1 MSEHDLP
8 LLPLILA
15 DVPGALVRALGQE
28 GVPVERF
35 EPQTAAG
42 RFVLFDSSRAACPEL
57 APDQVAIDVHGLRGS
72 STEDP
77 FALLDDEQ
85 SRRVRWWVGHL
96 AVSEEVSRVDKRAA
110 RQQLL
115 AGVRT
120 LVETAGGIWLRTAA
134 FPYPYRSAF
143 NFRLDYDEYQAE
155 DFATVL
161 DIVARHQECFSHFV
175 CAASFE
181 NQPQALDRLRGLDV
195 GSHGYWHHTYD
206 DLLENRRNVARGVA
220 ALRAH
225 GIEPSGF
232 VAPHGRFNRGLLAV
246 LQELGVGHS
255 SEFGLAY
262 DELPFYPVDSSVLQ
276 VPVHP
281 ICLGICL
288 EAAGESG
295 GTGAPALRAAADVL
309 AEYFRWIATAKYQAG
324 EPIFLYGHP
333 EYRLG
338 RFPQVLRGVLETVSQ
353 FAAVWKTTLSEF
365 AAWWRARAALRMR
378 VYRDGDSFVIFVDE
392 HLPGYRYGVEY
403 WRGEHSA
410 PMPLDETMVR
420 FSPAALV
427 FQGRKPRD
435 LPTLV
440 RLDQP
445 IGLRS
450 QLLRYLDWEKVTPV
464 DEIGTHHWRGWVKR
478 TLRRIRE

>member
-1 MSEHDLP
+1 M
-8 LLPLILA
+8 
-15 DVPGALVRALGQE
+15 
-28 GVPVERF
+28 
-35 EPQTAAG
+35 
-42 RFVLFDSSRAACPEL
+42 
-57 APDQVAIDVHGLRGS
+57 
-72 STEDP
+72 
-77 FALLDDEQ
+77 
-85 SRRVRWWVGHL
+85 
-96 AVSEEVSRVDKRAA
+96 
-110 RQQLL
+110 
-115 AGVRT
+115 
-120 LVETAGGIWLRTAA
+120 LVETAAGNSGCVRAA
-134 FPYPYRSAF
+134 FPYPYRKLPF
-143 NFRLDYDEYQAE
+143 NFRLDYDEYHAE

-161 DIVARHQECFSHFV
+161 DLVQRLPECFSHFI

-181 NQPQALDRLRGLDV
+181 NQPQALDRLRGFDV

-206 DLLENRRNVARGVA
+206 DPLENRRNIARGITS
-220 ALRAH
+220 LRAH
-225 GIEPSGF
+225 SIEPSGF

-262 DELPFYPVDSSVLQ
+262 DELPFFPVDSKVLQ

-288 EAAGESG
+288 EAAGEHGS
-295 GTGAPALRAAADVL
+295 GAPALRAAADVL

-333 EYRLG
+333 EHRLG
-338 RFPQVLRGVLETVSQ
+338 RFPHVLRGVLETVSQ

-365 AAWWRARAALRMR
+365 AAWWRARATLQLR
-378 VYRDGDSFVIFVDE
+378 VYRDGANFEIYVDSRP
-392 HLPGYRYGVEY
+392 PGYRCGVEY

-410 PMPLDETMVR
+410 PMPLDEPMVR

-445 IGLRS
+445 LGLRS
-450 QLLRYLDWEKVTPV
+450 QLLRYLDWEKVTPIE
-464 DEIGTHHWRGWVKR
+464 EIGTHHWRGWVKR
-478 TLRRIRE
+478 TLRRIRD

>member
-1 MSEHDLP
+1 M
-8 LLPLILA
+8 
-15 DVPGALVRALGQE
+15 GQE
-28 GVPVERF
+28 GIPVEHF
-35 EPQTAAG
+35 EPQSLSG

-57 APDQVAIDVHGLRGS
+57 TSDQVAIDVHALRGS
-72 STEDP
+72 SAEDP

-120 LVETAGGIWLRTAA
+120 LVEMAGGIWLRATA

-161 DIVARHQECFSHFV
+161 DIVAPHEECFSHFV

-181 NQPQALDRLRGLDV
+181 NEPQALARLRGMDV

-206 DLLENRRNVARGVA
+206 DLLENRRNVTRGVA
-220 ALRAH
+220 VLRAH

-262 DELPFYPVDSSVLQ
+262 DELPFFPVDSNVLQ

-288 EAAGESG
+288 EAAAESG
-295 GTGAPALRAAADVL
+295 GTGTPALRAAADVL

-333 EYRLG
+333 ENRLG

-353 FAAVWKTTLSEF
+353 FAAVWKTTLTEF
-365 AAWWRARAALRMR
+365 AAWWRARATLRMR
-378 VYRDGDSFVIFVDE
+378 VYRDGANFVIFVDE
-392 HLPGYRYGVEY
+392 RRRATAVASNTGAASTRLPCRSTNRWFDFLRWPWLSKVANRATCPHSCGSISRSACARNCCAISTGKKSRRSMRSAPTTGEVGSSARCGGFENERARETTNQNSIFTLLKSRYG
-403 WRGEHSA
+403 
-410 PMPLDETMVR
+410 P
-420 FSPAALV
+420 
-427 FQGRKPRD
+427 
-435 LPTLV
+435 
-440 RLDQP
+440 
-445 IGLRS
+445 
-450 QLLRYLDWEKVTPV
+450 
-464 DEIGTHHWRGWVKR
+464 
-478 TLRRIRE
+478 

>member
-8 LLPLILA
+8 LLPLLLA
-15 DVPGALVRALGQE
+15 DVPVVPCALGQE
-28 GVPVERF
+28 GIPVEHF
-35 EPQTAAG
+35 EPQSLSG

-57 APDQVAIDVHGLRGS
+57 TSDQVAIDVHALRGS
-72 STEDP
+72 SAEDP

-120 LVETAGGIWLRTAA
+120 LVEMAGGIWLRATA

-161 DIVARHQECFSHFV
+161 DIVAPHEECFSHFV

-181 NQPQALDRLRGLDV
+181 NEPQALARLRGMDV

-206 DLLENRRNVARGVA
+206 DLLENRRNVTRGVA
-220 ALRAH
+220 VLRAH

-262 DELPFYPVDSSVLQ
+262 DELPFFPVDSNVLQ

-288 EAAGESG
+288 EAAAESG
-295 GTGAPALRAAADVL
+295 GTGTPACVRRPTFWLNTSAGLPRQSTRPANQSFCTAIRKIGWDASHKSCAACWKRCRNSPPCGKRPL
-309 AEYFRWIATAKYQAG
+309 PNLPPGG
-324 EPIFLYGHP
+324 ELERHCGCEFTVT
-333 EYRLG
+333 G
-338 RFPQVLRGVLETVSQ
+338 RTS
-353 FAAVWKTTLSEF
+353 
-365 AAWWRARAALRMR
+365 
-378 VYRDGDSFVIFVDE
+378 
-392 HLPGYRYGVEY
+392 
-403 WRGEHSA
+403 
-410 PMPLDETMVR
+410 
-420 FSPAALV
+420 
-427 FQGRKPRD
+427 
-435 LPTLV
+435 
-440 RLDQP
+440 
-445 IGLRS
+445 
-450 QLLRYLDWEKVTPV
+450 
-464 DEIGTHHWRGWVKR
+464 
-478 TLRRIRE
+478 